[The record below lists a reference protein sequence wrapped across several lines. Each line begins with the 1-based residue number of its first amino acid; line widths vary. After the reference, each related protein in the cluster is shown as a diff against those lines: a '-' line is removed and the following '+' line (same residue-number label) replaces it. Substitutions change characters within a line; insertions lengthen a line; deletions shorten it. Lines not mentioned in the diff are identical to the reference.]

1 MFLKNIYTRGYR
13 NLAEQSLELYPGIN
27 LLYGKNAAGK
37 TNTLECAYFF
47 ASGRSFRTR
56 HEAQL
61 IRRGEES
68 ASAKITI
75 SRTSLPEHMSVTWRS
90 DAQKGLIKRMYYQG
104 MEVSKASEFLGIF
117 RAVLF
122 TPDNLAL
129 IKGVPEERR
138 RFMDIAMS
146 QLQPRYVYFL
156 NEYLRILSQ
165 KNSYLKKAA
174 YIQNPDFDYLDVLN
188 EQLAK
193 AAAVL
198 IKQRSGFVSRLRSF
212 SSEFY
217 NKLSGSKEELNV
229 KYVSCT
235 KRDFSD
241 SEYTEKKM
249 FDIYRA
255 DRDSEIK
262 NGRTMH
268 GPHKDDML
276 IYISGISKDD
286 DGLPHSVF
294 SEHENE
300 EDISQFAAR
309 TFASQGQ
316 QRSAVLAL
324 KFAEGEVCRE
334 LTGEY
339 PVFLLDDLL
348 GELDLQRR
356 TYITSIIRD
365 KQAIIS
371 CCDKTALP
379 DMNNVSS
386 VKVEDGIYYPDTDS

>member
-90 DAQKGLIKRMYYQG
+90 DTQRGLIKRMYYQG

-117 RAVLF
+117 HAVLF

-174 YIQNPDFDYLDVLN
+174 CIQNPDFDYLDVLN

-294 SEHENE
+294 SEHESE

-324 KFAEGEVCRE
+324 KFAEGEVFRE

>member
-75 SRTSLPEHMSVTWRS
+75 SRTSFPEHMSVTWRS

-276 IYISGISKDD
+276 IYISDVSKDD

-294 SEHENE
+294 SDDESE

-309 TFASQGQ
+309 TFASQGTTAQ
-316 QRSAVLAL
+316 CGFGSQ
-324 KFAEGEVCRE
+324 VC
-334 LTGEY
+334 G
-339 PVFLLDDLL
+339 
-348 GELDLQRR
+348 G
-356 TYITSIIRD
+356 
-365 KQAIIS
+365 
-371 CCDKTALP
+371 
-379 DMNNVSS
+379 
-386 VKVEDGIYYPDTDS
+386 

>member
-13 NLAEQSLELYPGIN
+13 NLAEQSLDLYPGIN

-193 AAAVL
+193 TAAVL
-198 IKQRSGFVSRLRSF
+198 IKQRSGFVSRLKSF

-294 SEHENE
+294 SDNESE

>member
-174 YIQNPDFDYLDVLN
+174 YIQNPD
-188 EQLAK
+188 
-193 AAAVL
+193 
-198 IKQRSGFVSRLRSF
+198 
-212 SSEFY
+212 
-217 NKLSGSKEELNV
+217 
-229 KYVSCT
+229 C
-235 KRDFSD
+235 
-241 SEYTEKKM
+241 
-249 FDIYRA
+249 RA
-255 DRDSEIK
+255 
-262 NGRTMH
+262 H
-268 GPHKDDML
+268 
-276 IYISGISKDD
+276 
-286 DGLPHSVF
+286 
-294 SEHENE
+294 
-300 EDISQFAAR
+300 
-309 TFASQGQ
+309 
-316 QRSAVLAL
+316 
-324 KFAEGEVCRE
+324 
-334 LTGEY
+334 
-339 PVFLLDDLL
+339 
-348 GELDLQRR
+348 
-356 TYITSIIRD
+356 
-365 KQAIIS
+365 
-371 CCDKTALP
+371 
-379 DMNNVSS
+379 
-386 VKVEDGIYYPDTDS
+386 

>member
-1 MFLKNIYTRGYR
+1 
-13 NLAEQSLELYPGIN
+13 
-27 LLYGKNAAGK
+27 
-37 TNTLECAYFF
+37 
-47 ASGRSFRTR
+47 
-56 HEAQL
+56 
-61 IRRGEES
+61 
-68 ASAKITI
+68 
-75 SRTSLPEHMSVTWRS
+75 
-90 DAQKGLIKRMYYQG
+90 
-104 MEVSKASEFLGIF
+104 
-117 RAVLF
+117 
-122 TPDNLAL
+122 
-129 IKGVPEERR
+129 
-138 RFMDIAMS
+138 
-146 QLQPRYVYFL
+146 
-156 NEYLRILSQ
+156 
-165 KNSYLKKAA
+165 
-174 YIQNPDFDYLDVLN
+174 
-188 EQLAK
+188 
-193 AAAVL
+193 
-198 IKQRSGFVSRLRSF
+198 
-212 SSEFY
+212 
-217 NKLSGSKEELNV
+217 
-229 KYVSCT
+229 
-235 KRDFSD
+235 
-241 SEYTEKKM
+241 M

-276 IYISGISKDD
+276 IYISDVSKDD

-294 SEHENE
+294 SDDESE

-324 KFAEGEVCRE
+324 KFAEGEACRE

-348 GELDLQRR
+348 GELDYQRR

-371 CCDKTALP
+371 CCDKSALP